1 MSSYTWGQDGSV
13 LSLPTISK
21 GMAKSSSVFQGDS
34 QECQD
39 GMVTIGQ
46 SQFTFF
52 FQPLCGRG
60 VECVDSTRSDP
71 GEGQEN
77 GKEHIGRCP
86 SGESRRFDLLNFLS
100 GARDS
105 PRHCQHLPDGP

>member
-86 SGESRRFDLLNFLS
+86 SGESRRRIGLIF
-100 GARDS
+100 
-105 PRHCQHLPDGP
+105 